1 MKLQRDVFLD
11 EVNKKLEK
19 DKNIYVMSADFGAA
33 SLDYTREKFRENF
46 IHCGISEQA
55 MFDIGTGLALEKKK
69 VITYAMGPF
78 ISLRA
83 LEQIK
88 CGPAMMNLPM
98 TILSVGIGLG
108 YADAGPTHYATEDYA
123 CLRAI
128 GGTSIYTASDNLIAK
143 QIAENVIDNKDLNY
157 VRLDRHPTE
166 NIEFEPNQFNFE
178 DGFRIF
184 GKYEKNKNAIIS
196 HGRILSNCVASIKE
210 NHEQFYLV
218 DLFKSKPISK
228 KLVELLNS
236 TKKIIVV
243 DEQTQY
249 GNLSSAVQS
258 ELSKYDLYPMIKNIS
273 LPDEYVFQNGGRDNL
288 LAKYNLDEKSIL
300 SICKKLL

>member
-1 MKLQRDVFLD
+1 MKLQRDIFLD

-19 DKNIYVMSADFGAA
+19 DKEIYVMSADFGAA
-33 SLDYTREKFRENF
+33 SLDITRDKFKENF

-128 GGTSIYTASDNLIAK
+128 GGTTIYTASDNTITK
-143 QIAENVIDNKDLNY
+143 KIAEHVIDNNDLNY

-166 NIEFEPNQFNFE
+166 NVDSDQNEFNFM
-178 DGFRIF
+178 DGFRIL
-184 GKYEKNKNAIIS
+184 GNYSENKNVIIS
-196 HGRILSNCVASIKE
+196 HGRILSNCLKTVNE
-210 NHEQFYLV
+210 LDRDFYLV
-218 DLFKSKPISK
+218 DLFRSKPISK
-228 KLVELLNS
+228 NLIELIKNA
-236 TKKIIVV
+236 KKIIVV

-258 ELSKYDLYPMIKNIS
+258 ELSKYDFFPVVKNLS
-273 LPDEYVFQNGGRDNL
+273 LPDEYVFQNGGRDFL
-288 LAKYNLDEKSIL
+288 LKKYNLDALSIL
-300 SICKKLL
+300 NFCKKFL

>member
-1 MKLQRDVFLD
+1 MKLQRDIFLD
-11 EVNKKLEK
+11 EVNNKLETDK
-19 DKNIYVMSADFGAA
+19 DIYVMSADFGAA
-33 SLDYTREKFRENF
+33 SLDITRDKFKENF

-128 GGTSIYTASDNLIAK
+128 GGTTIYTASDNIISQK
-143 QIAENVIDNKDLNY
+143 IAENVIDNKDLNY
-157 VRLDRHPTE
+157 VRLDRHPTD
-166 NIEFEPNQFNFE
+166 NINFEQKEFNFQE
-178 DGFRIF
+178 GFRIL
-184 GKYEKNKNAIIS
+184 GKYSENKNVIIS
-196 HGRILSNCVASIKE
+196 HGRILHNCLRTVKE
-210 NHEQFYLV
+210 LYDDFYLV
-218 DLFKSKPISK
+218 DLFRSKPISK
-228 KLVELLNS
+228 KLIELLGK
-236 TKKIIVV
+236 TKKIVVV

-258 ELSKYDLYPMIKNIS
+258 ELSKYDLYPILKNIS
-273 LPDEYVFQNGGRDNL
+273 LPDEYVFKNGGRDFL
-288 LAKYNLDEKSIL
+288 LKKYNLDETSIL
-300 SICKKLL
+300 NFCKKF